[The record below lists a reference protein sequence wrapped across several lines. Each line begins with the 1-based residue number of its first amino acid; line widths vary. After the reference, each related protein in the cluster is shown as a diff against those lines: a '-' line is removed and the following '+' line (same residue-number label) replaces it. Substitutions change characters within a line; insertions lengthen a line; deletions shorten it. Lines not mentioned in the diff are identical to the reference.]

1 MPVMW
6 QFGTILIAIIGVLVT
21 LVTVIITVLKL
32 GRNTVTKGD
41 LNNGIESLRS
51 EMLRMFAKM
60 ESNFEQLRSEMDRR
74 FAEAE
79 ADRKRIEDTAAAD
92 RDKIRAEVCSG
103 FAEAA
108 ANREKIRDE
117 GAADRERIRAE
128 ARDERN
134 NIHSEINRQ
143 NHCENNY
150 GLNRG

>member
-6 QFGTILIAIIGVLVT
+6 QFVTILIAIIGVLVT

-60 ESNFEQLRSEMDRR
+60 ESNFEQLRSQMDRR

-79 ADRKRIEDTAAAD
+79 
-92 RDKIRAEVCSG
+92 
-103 FAEAA
+103 
-108 ANREKIRDE
+108 
-117 GAADRERIRAE
+117 ADRERIRAE

-134 NIHSEINRQ
+134 NIHSEINRE
-143 NHCENNY
+143 NHCANNY